1 MSTLTGTKQL
11 LGLIGRLE
19 RIRLTIWV
27 LVLGVVPPAVAS
39 SFLALYD
46 TEAARRELV
55 ATVTSSPGLVALLG
69 PVHGTS
75 AGALTVWRIGTIGAV
90 LIALMASFTVIR
102 HTRAEEETGRRELIG
117 GTVLGRHAPLL
128 ASSIAAVVAGVAI
141 GSIVALGLV
150 ALGEDAVG
158 AAAFGAAWVLVAAV
172 FAGVGALAAQLTESA
187 GGARAVAGGAVGLWF
202 ALRMVGDGAEASGAG
217 WVSWLSPF
225 GWVSKVEAFGS
236 ERWWVG
242 GLFLAL
248 AFVIGWAAFV
258 LSSRRDVGAGVF
270 PPRPGPPEG
279 SPGLRT
285 PLALAWRLQKS
296 SLIGWVVGVGAFA
309 SVWGGLADTIAQL
322 VDDNPQIAEMF
333 EALGGTGALTDA
345 FFSAAMGIVAL
356 IVSVYVVDAVLT
368 LRSEEDGRR
377 AEPVLATTVGR
388 TRWAGSHLVFAGL
401 GPVVLMAAA
410 GFTAGLTYGIISG
423 DVPGQ
428 VVGLIGAALLYVP
441 AIWVMAGVA
450 MGLYGLAPHLT
461 AVSWG
466 ALVAFLLLGQLG
478 PILQLPEWA
487 MNLSPFTHVPTP
499 PEPVTVV
506 PLVALALLAGGLV
519 AAGLTGFRTRDLR

>member
-1 MSTLTGTKQL
+1 VSTLTGTAQL
-11 LGLIGRLE
+11 LGLIGRLD
-19 RIRLTIWV
+19 RVRFTIWV
-27 LVLGVVPPAVAS
+27 LVLGLIPPAIAS
-39 SFLALYD
+39 SFLALYE

-69 PVHGTS
+69 PVHGSS

-102 HTRAEEETGRRELIG
+102 HTRVEEETGRRELIG
-117 GTVLGRHAPLL
+117 GAVLGRHAPLL
-128 ASSIAAVVAGVAI
+128 ASSIAAIGAGAAI

-150 ALGEDAVG
+150 GLEEDAAG
-158 AAAFGAAWVLVAAV
+158 AVAFGLTWALIAAV

-187 GGARAVAGGAVGLWF
+187 GGARAAAGGVAGVWF

-225 GWVSKVEAFGS
+225 GWVSRVEAFGN
-236 ERWWVG
+236 ERWWVPS
-242 GLFLAL
+242 LFVAL
-248 AFVIGWAAFV
+248 AVSMGWAGFM
-258 LSSRRDVGAGVF
+258 LSARRDVGAGVF
-270 PPRPGPPEG
+270 PPRPGPPEAA
-279 SPGLRT
+279 PGLRT

-296 SLIGWVVGVGAFA
+296 SLVGWVVGVGAFA
-309 SVWGGLADTIAQL
+309 TVWGGLADTIARL
-322 VDDNPQIAEMF
+322 VDDNPQMAEIF
-333 EALGGTGALTDA
+333 EALGGAGALTDA
-345 FFSAAMGIVAL
+345 FFGAAMGIVAL
-356 IVSVYVVDAVLT
+356 IVSVYVVDVVLT

-377 AEPVLATTVGR
+377 AEPVLATAVGR
-388 TRWAGSHLVFAGL
+388 TRWAGSHLMFAGL
-401 GPVVLMAAA
+401 GPVLLMAAA
-410 GFTAGLTYGIISG
+410 GFTAGVTYGIIAG

-428 VVGLIGAALLYVP
+428 VVGLVGAALLHVP

-450 MGLYGLAPHLT
+450 TVLYGLAPHLS
-461 AVSWG
+461 ALSWG
-466 ALVAFLLLGQLG
+466 ALVTFLLLGQLG

-499 PEPVTVV
+499 PAPVTVV
-506 PLVALALLAGGLV
+506 PLVVLALLAGGLV